1 MFYLNYLHS
10 FHNFL
15 VKQLLFLMYNFLNQ
29 HHLHNMLAMETYN
42 DHLSLL
48 ELMNNYLDTIRLLR
62 HY

>member
-29 HHLHNMLAMETYN
+29 HRLHNMLAMETYN